1 MSPWEIRFSENAAAQ
16 GWQELSRLAPADT
29 RWAWLTIRRNPA
41 PLAASAHHHRLHD
54 QLATGT
60 VQGCVLDHWQLEV
73 TEPALAGAVRG
84 NPSPRWIRYLV
95 DPAAHTVWIEYA
107 GPGHYLA

>member
-1 MSPWEIRFSENAAAQ
+1 MSPWEIRSCENAAAE

-29 RWAWLTIRRNPA
+29 RWAWLTISRNPA
-41 PLAASAHHHRLHD
+41 PLAVSARQHRLHD

-60 VQGCVLDHWQLEV
+60 VQGRVLDHWQLEV
-73 TEPALAGAVRG
+73 TGAR
-84 NPSPRWIRYLV
+84 RWVRYLV
-95 DPAAHTVWIEYA
+95 DPAARTVWIEYA